1 MILLSYNDFGEAKHP
16 LAQHVARLNDVDDLA
31 LLLLSGR
38 EAGHGLAI
46 LRVEILVLD
55 LDLRDALLAQRLGEL
70 LRNEQHARTQRLHV
84 VALLHRRQPH
94 PGDSGEQ
101 APCRAGSRPG
111 IHTGEAP
118 HPVRGVLPQALGGH
132 GSSRRVRGD
141 NRRL

>member
-55 LDLRDALLAQRLGEL
+55 LDLRDALLAK
-70 LRNEQHARTQRLHV
+70 
-84 VALLHRRQPH
+84 
-94 PGDSGEQ
+94 
-101 APCRAGSRPG
+101 
-111 IHTGEAP
+111 
-118 HPVRGVLPQALGGH
+118 
-132 GSSRRVRGD
+132 
-141 NRRL
+141 

>member
-1 MILLSYNDFGEAKHP
+1 MDEAVFIAQYTFLATPAVIEEESRILGKIERR
-16 LAQHVARLNDVDDLA
+16 LAFQERRADRPF
-31 LLLLSGR
+31 R
-38 EAGHGLAI
+38 
-46 LRVEILVLD
+46 
-55 LDLRDALLAQRLGEL
+55 Q
-70 LRNEQHARTQRLHV
+70 
-84 VALLHRRQPH
+84 ALLHRRQSH